1 MPRSRSTPKEPAPAV
16 SRSALDVLQEHWG
29 FASFRPGQTE
39 TIAAVLAGR
48 DALAVLPTGGGKSVC
63 YQVPAVVL
71 GGLTLVVS
79 PLIALMQDQVD
90 ALNRRGIPAAAL
102 TSALRFRER
111 EQLWADAEFGRYRLL
126 YVAPEQLQTERFQQ
140 RAPRLPVRL
149 VAVDEAHCIS
159 EWGHDFRPA
168 YRAIAAVRALTGPV
182 PMLAV
187 TATATPEV
195 RRDIATQL
203 GLGDDGTEPHIEVRG
218 FDRPNLLWSVHHVED
233 VAGKLREIAA
243 KVSGTGLVYAGT
255 RNGAEHW
262 ARALAASG
270 IAAEAYHAGLDAKT
284 RAAVQQRWLGGQ
296 TRIIAA
302 TSAFGMGID
311 KPDVRFV
318 VHTALAP
325 TLESYYQEA
334 GRGGRDGER
343 AHAVLLVGPGAA
355 SEAAMRANVSH
366 PDAATVQRIHA
377 AACSLAQVPVGSQPD
392 GPVPLALAAL
402 AEAARV
408 PSTSA
413 RAAVDA
419 LARADVW
426 EAHEPRPGVGFVR
439 MRQPAEALRRYAAET
454 PNPALGRFV
463 RVLLRA
469 VHADAFTGWT
479 DLDLR
484 ALSRRTR
491 LSRARIDAGLRFL
504 QEHGLLA
511 YLGPNAGLALTF
523 LGPRT
528 AQAALDHAALDATRA
543 RARKRLGYVER
554 YAHAATCRRRFL
566 LGYFGEAAP
575 DRCGRCDVCLGRH
588 RPAIITPAD
597 EPILRALLDEV
608 AVTGT
613 LPAATRRAQAL
624 AAWLFA
630 EGYLQATDPLG
641 ERVEVT
647 ERGQRFLTTTLSPRE
662 RGGSQEPLPS
672 EKFGETE

>member
-1 MPRSRSTPKEPAPAV
+1 MPRSRSTPNEPAPATLP
-16 SRSALDVLQEHWG
+16 SAHDALRTHWG
-29 FASFRPGQTE
+29 FDAFQPGQAE

-90 ALNRRGIPAAAL
+90 ALNRRNIPAAAL
-102 TSALRFRER
+102 TSALPFREA
-111 EQLWADAEFGRYRLL
+111 EQVWIDAQFGRYRLL
-126 YVAPEQLQTERFQQ
+126 YVAPEQLQTERFRL
-140 RAPRLPVRL
+140 RAPRLPIRL

-168 YRAIAAVRALTGPV
+168 YRAIAEVRALTGPV

-195 RRDIATQL
+195 RRDIVTQL
-203 GLGDDGTEPHIEVRG
+203 HLAEPQVEVRG
-218 FDRPNLLWSVHHVED
+218 FDRPNLLWSVYHVED

-243 KVSGTGLVYAGT
+243 RVPGTGLVYAGT
-255 RNGAEHW
+255 RKGAEHW
-262 ARALAASG
+262 AEALAAAG

-284 RAAVQQRWLGGQ
+284 RAAVQQRWLRGQ
-296 TRIIAA
+296 TRVIAA

-318 VHTALAP
+318 VHTALTP

-355 SEAAMRANVSH
+355 SEAAMRADVSH
-366 PDAATVQRIHA
+366 PDAATVQRVYA

-392 GPVPLALAAL
+392 GPVPLALDAL
-402 AEAARV
+402 ADAARV
-408 PSTSA
+408 PRTTA
-413 RAAVDA
+413 RAAVEA
-419 LARADVW
+419 LARAEVW
-426 EAHEPRPGVGFVR
+426 EVRKPRPSVAFVQ
-439 MRQPAEALRRYAAET
+439 MRQPAEALRRYAAES

-491 LSRARIDAGLRFL
+491 LARTRIDAGLQFL

-511 YLGPNAGLALTF
+511 YLSPDAGLAVTL
-523 LGPRT
+523 LRPR
-528 AQAALDHAALDATRA
+528 ARQATLDHAALNATRA
-543 RARKRLGYVER
+543 RAQKRLGYVER
-554 YAHAATCRRRFL
+554 YAQAATCRRRFL
-566 LGYFGEAAP
+566 LGYFGEDAP
-575 DRCGRCDVCLGRH
+575 TRCGRCDVCLGRH
-588 RPAIITPAD
+588 RPATVTPAD
-597 EPILRALLDEV
+597 EPVLRALLDEV
-608 AVTGT
+608 ALTGT
-613 LPAATRRAQAL
+613 LPAAGRRTQDL

-630 EGYLQATDPLG
+630 EGHLRAIGPLA

-647 ERGQRFLTTTLSPRE
+647 ERGQRFLTS
-662 RGGSQEPLPS
+662 GVSQEERLAS
-672 EKFGETE
+672 EELGEAE

>member
-1 MPRSRSTPKEPAPAV
+1 MVNDAHD
-16 SRSALDVLQEHWG
+16 ALRTHWG
-29 FASFRPGQTE
+29 FDAFRPGQAE
-39 TIAAVLAGR
+39 TIASVLNGR

-90 ALNRRGIPAAAL
+90 ALRRRGIPAAAL
-102 TSALRFRER
+102 TSALSFRET
-111 EQLWADAEFGRYRLL
+111 EQVWTDAEFGRYRLL
-126 YVAPEQLQTERFQQ
+126 YVAPEQLQTERFRL
-140 RAPRLPVRL
+140 RAPRLRVRL

-168 YRAIAAVRALTGPV
+168 YRAIAEVRALTGPV

-195 RRDIATQL
+195 RRDIVTQL
-203 GLGDDGTEPHIEVRG
+203 DLAEPHVEVRG
-218 FDRPNLLWSVHHVED
+218 FDRPNLLWSVYHVED

-243 KVSGTGLVYAGT
+243 KVPGTGLVYAGT
-255 RNGAEHW
+255 RKSAEHW
-262 ARALAASG
+262 AEVLAASG

-284 RAAVQQRWLGGQ
+284 RAAVQQRWLGGE
-296 TRIIAA
+296 TRLIAA

-318 VHTALAP
+318 VHTALVP

-334 GRGGRDGER
+334 GRGGRDGEP

-355 SEAAMRANVSH
+355 SEAAMRADVSH
-366 PDAATVQRIHA
+366 PDAVTVQRVYA

-402 AEAARV
+402 ADAARV
-408 PSTSA
+408 PRSTA
-413 RAAVDA
+413 RAAVEA
-419 LARADVW
+419 LARAAVW
-426 EAHEPRPGVGFVR
+426 EVHEPRPHVGFVQV
-439 MRQPAEALRRYAAET
+439 RQSAEALRRYAAET
-454 PNPALGRFV
+454 PNPSLGRFV

-491 LSRARIDAGLRFL
+491 LPRARIDAGLRFL
-504 QEHGLLA
+504 QEHGLIA
-511 YLGPNAGLALTF
+511 YLGPTAGLALTF

-528 AQAALDHAALDATRA
+528 AQADLDHAALDATRT
-543 RARKRLGYVER
+543 RARRRLGYVER
-554 YAHAATCRRRFL
+554 YAQAATCRRRFL

-588 RPAIITPAD
+588 RPATVTPAD
-597 EPILRALLDEV
+597 EPVLRALLDE
-608 AVTGT
+608 AALTGT
-613 LPAATRRAQAL
+613 LPASDRRTQAL
-624 AAWLFA
+624 ASWLFA
-630 EGYLQATDPLG
+630 EGYLRAPDPLA

-647 ERGQRFLTTTLSPRE
+647 ERGQRFLGIVSARPE
-662 RGGSQEPLPS
+662 AD
-672 EKFGETE
+672 